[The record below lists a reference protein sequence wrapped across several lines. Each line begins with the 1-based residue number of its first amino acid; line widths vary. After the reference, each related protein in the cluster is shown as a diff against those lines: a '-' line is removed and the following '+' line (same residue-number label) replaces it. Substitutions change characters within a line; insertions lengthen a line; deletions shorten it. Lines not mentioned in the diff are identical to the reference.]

1 MMAQIKKNQNTDKK
15 NVNIS
20 VMGHVDHGKSTL
32 TVRVLHD
39 TGAIPKATI
48 EKYKKQ
54 ATAMGKGSF
63 YLAWGMDNLKQQRQR
78 GVTIDY
84 NQKQFE
90 TEDVKF
96 TIVDCPGHRDF
107 IKNAMAG
114 SAQTQAAIL
123 VVAGEK
129 IVDGR
134 PSPLQPQTKEH
145 AFVLATNGISRIIV
159 AINKC
164 DYWKTEENYRLKKL
178 QVEKFINLLFPS
190 ITVEYLPVS
199 GLTGDNV
206 AKKPEYLS
214 WYKGKTL
221 LQALNDLKNLQV
233 ELQKP
238 PVFAISQVMK
248 NVKGAGVVVTGVG
261 YTGVIK
267 KGLKYIIKPI
277 NKITQ
282 IKSIEK
288 FHKALQ
294 QAKPFESVGMVL
306 RGTDKRDLK
315 KGYLICDINNHPK
328 AVKSFIAD
336 IKLYCHPTALWANA
350 EVMIHLSHHYM
361 ACKVDKIIRVTK
373 MKRDAQ
379 GKPKF
384 VEKLEEDGTVPKR
397 VDNRCKARVRFVP
410 KQKFIIS
417 TMSENSKF
425 ATFAMRDSNVT
436 IGVGECIEVTPL
448 DSEIGL
454 STSKAA
460 A

>member
-1 MMAQIKKNQNTDKK
+1 
-15 NVNIS
+15 
-20 VMGHVDHGKSTL
+20 MGHVDHGKSTL
-32 TVRVLHD
+32 TVRLLHD

-48 EKYKKQ
+48 DKYKKE
-54 ATAMGKGSF
+54 ATAMGKTSF
-63 YLAWGMDNLKQQRQR
+63 YLAWGMDTLKQQRQR

-90 TEDVKF
+90 TKDVKF
-96 TIVDCPGHRDF
+96 TIVDCPGHRSF

-129 IVDGR
+129 IEGGR
-134 PSPLQPQTKEH
+134 PSPLAPQTKQH

-159 AINKC
+159 VINKC
-164 DYWKTEENYRLKKL
+164 DYWQTKKNYELKKA

-190 ITVEYLPVS
+190 ITVEYLPAS
-199 GLTGDNV
+199 GLTGTNV
-206 AKKPEYLS
+206 ASKPNKDQQYLS
-214 WYKGKTL
+214 WYQGPTL
-221 LQALNDLKNLQV
+221 VQALNRLKNLEV
-233 ELQKP
+233 ELSKP
-238 PVFAISQVMK
+238 AVFAISQVMK

-261 YTGVIK
+261 YTGIIK

-288 FHKALQ
+288 FHKSLD

-328 AVKSFIAD
+328 AVKSFVANV
-336 IKLYCHPTALWANA
+336 KLYCHPTALWANA
-350 EVMIHLSHHYM
+350 EVMIHLSYHYM
-361 ACKVDKIIRVTK
+361 ACRVEKILKVMK
-373 MKRDAQ
+373 MRRNAKT
-379 GKPKF
+379 GKTEF

-397 VDNRCKARVRFVP
+397 VDNRCMAKVVFVP

-417 TMSENSKF
+417 TMKENSKF
-425 ATFAMRDSNVT
+425 ATFSMRDSNVT
-436 IGVGECIEVTPL
+436 IGVGECIQATPL

-454 STSKAA
+454 SSAKANSA
-460 A
+460 